1 MRQGVSISMN
11 VMQRFLVKFS
21 KALSVCFRCIR
32 GWVSTYFVRMFF
44 HCNGIRFGRRC
55 RAIGLP
61 SVRVS
66 LGGIATIGDDLYWRS
81 GVANT
86 DVGNVGSRLYVGP
99 KGVLT
104 IGHHVGMSNTTI
116 VCHESVTIGN
126 RVHVGG
132 GVQIFDTD
140 FHSLDPD
147 IRNAVQED
155 LSAART
161 APVVIRDGCF
171 LGTNAMICKG
181 VTIGENAVV
190 GAGSVVVCDVGAGE
204 IWAGNPARKI
214 R

>member
-1 MRQGVSISMN
+1 MVEIEAFLN
-11 VMQRFLVKFS
+11 AIQRVIVKLF
-21 KALSVCFRCIR
+21 KVHSVCFLCIR
-32 GWVSTYFVRMFF
+32 GWVSTYYVRMVF

-55 RAIGLP
+55 RAIGFP

-66 LGGIATIGDDLYWRS
+66 LGGMASIGDDFYLRT

-86 DVGNVGSRLYVGP
+86 DVGNVGSRLHVGAEGSL
-99 KGVLT
+99 K
-104 IGHHVGMSNTTI
+104 IGHHVGMSNVTI
-116 VCHESVTIGN
+116 VCHRSVMIGN
-126 RVHVGG
+126 RVHIGG

-147 IRNAVQED
+147 IRNADHED

-204 IWAGNPARKI
+204 IWAGNPARKV